1 MSLRPYFKSLL
12 ILCMILLFML
22 AFSCDRKQES
32 VAFPLNETEF
42 SIPESQPLSFSEPKK
57 IEWLVNDSTTFSP
70 PLVKKVDLENVPAK
84 PFYPDG
90 FFPLKRPMEV
100 ASLDFNIL
108 PDTLFNGKDLPAS
121 PIDFTTA
128 IIEPPLRVQAG
139 LPKIKKNAT
148 VGIFEFGED
157 QGLPGY
163 LVSAMMED
171 SHGMMWIAT
180 DRGLCRFNG
189 EYLEIYNFIDPV
201 FTGGLAIVSNMVED
215 EKGRIWVYTN
225 EKGIYV
231 LDLKAGVVNNFR
243 FSNQDFQDNS
253 GSSMVMDS
261 RGLIWLGSFRDGL
274 YIVDP
279 KNDSIRHIP
288 QLRSQNNGNVGYI
301 VEDSSGKMWVSSTSG
316 LALIDFDKGRLRFFD
331 EWNGHSLTSVTGL
344 FRDRENRIWVGTEE
358 NGVLILDETKGTV
371 QQLGPDQGF
380 DITVHYF
387 TEDKDKNVWMS
398 TDGGIYIFNLSKQT
412 LKFLNVTKGLSD
424 DQVNTAYLDRR
435 GQIWIATG
443 TALNLMDT
451 EGLMPNFLTAA
462 NGLSGPDVWSFIED
476 QQDHLWIG
484 SRQGL
489 DIYDPEKNQIKAVE
503 NAFGLTK
510 SSGIAYKFHH
520 MPDGE
525 MLIVAPRLGFALF
538 NPGKQTITTITTA
551 QGLNNPFPSS
561 TLVDRRGR
569 IWTGSFRNEG
579 VEFID
584 LENNTFKVI
593 SNINGLVGNIVWE
606 LWEDDLGQIWVAT
619 DAGINIINVA
629 DNTISQLMEG
639 GKISTRNGGAFLQDD
654 QRRLWIGARSGI
666 LIADQEKGILTTI
679 SAENGLID
687 PAVYT
692 LYEFNGDIYAGTGNG
707 LTIFSPRPD
716 ENTSNEFSYKVKSF
730 GKAQGLVYTDFNAGS
745 AIAYKNKLW
754 FGIEPQALTVTN
766 IPKRDTTSRMPYI
779 SGITI
784 ADQYQHFKDYDIIP
798 QKYPNLEVLYSAQKD
813 TFYLSGDLPEKRD
826 WLDENNIQWDGLEG
840 YFNLPANLKI
850 PFEQNFISFQF
861 TGTQLTNRDKVRY
874 RYFLDGFDT
883 QWSEITDKPFS
894 KNYRNLPAGQYTFKI
909 SSRSYDGIWS
919 RPATFSF
926 TILPHWTNTW
936 WAWVLYI
943 MAFLIVVGAIVQY
956 RARMLKKENLIL
968 EEKVKHRT
976 AQLNKSV
983 EDLRATQ
990 TQLIQSEKMASL
1002 GELTAGI
1009 AHEIQNPLN
1018 FVNNFSDVSRE
1029 LIEELKEERAKNK
1042 KERDEK
1048 LEEELLTDIDQNLE
1062 KISHHGKRADSIVKG
1077 MLQHSRAS
1085 SGEKEPTDINVL
1097 ADEYLRLAYHGLRA
1111 KDKSFNATLETDF
1124 DKKIG
1129 KIAIIPQDMGR
1140 VVLNLITNAFHAVQ
1154 ERKKQGEKGYE
1165 PTVGVATKTVGDS
1178 IQIAVKDNGNG
1189 IPDAVKE
1196 KIFQPFFTTKPTG
1209 QGTGLG
1215 LSMSYDIVT
1224 RSHQGELKVLTKEG
1238 EGTTFLIVLPL
1249 KQKPNKT
1256 SKEAN

>member
-1 MSLRPYFKSLL
+1 MSLRPYFKLLL
-12 ILCMILLFML
+12 ILCTIILFML
-22 AFSCDRKQES
+22 VYSCDRKPTS
-32 VAFPLNETEF
+32 VAFPANETEF
-42 SIPESQPLSFSEPKK
+42 SIPESQPLSFSESKK
-57 IEWLVNDSTTFSP
+57 IEWIVNDSTTFSR
-70 PLVKKVDLENVPAK
+70 PLIKKVDLDNVPAR

-108 PDTLFNGKDLPAS
+108 PDTLFNGKDLPLS

-128 IIEPPLRVQAG
+128 IIEPPLRVKAG
-139 LPKIKKNAT
+139 LPKINKNAT

-157 QGLPGY
+157 QGMPGY

-171 SHGMMWIAT
+171 SRGMMWIAT

-189 EYLEIYNFIDPV
+189 EYLEIYNFIDPI

-215 EKGRIWVYTN
+215 EKGRIWLYSN

-243 FSNQDFQDNS
+243 FSNRNFENNS

-261 RGLIWLGSFRDGL
+261 RGLIWLGSQQDGL

-279 KNDSIRHIP
+279 TNDSIRHIP
-288 QLRSQNNGNVGYI
+288 QLRSQDEGNVGYI
-301 VEDSSGKMWVSSTSG
+301 AEDHSGKMWVSSTSG
-316 LALIDFDKGRLRFFD
+316 LALIDFDKGRLRFFN

-344 FRDRENRIWVGTEE
+344 FIDRENKIWVGTEE
-358 NGVLILDETKGTV
+358 NGVLILDETEGTV
-371 QQLGPDQGF
+371 QHLGPDQGI
-380 DITVHYF
+380 DLTVHYF
-387 TEDKDKNVWMS
+387 TEDKDKNLWMS

-412 LKFLNVTKGLSD
+412 IKFLNTTKGLSN
-424 DQVNTAYLDRR
+424 DQVITTYLDSQ
-435 GQIWIATG
+435 GQIWIATA

-462 NGLSGPDVWSFIED
+462 DGLSGPDVWSFIED
-476 QQDHLWIG
+476 QQNHLWIG

-489 DIYDPEKNQIKAVE
+489 DIYDPEKNQIKSVE
-503 NAFGLTK
+503 NAFELTK
-510 SSGIAYKFHH
+510 SSGISYKFHH
-520 MPDGE
+520 MPEGE
-525 MLIVAPRLGFALF
+525 ILIVAPRLGLALF
-538 NPGKQTITTITTA
+538 NPNKQTIKTITTA
-551 QGLNNPFPSS
+551 EGLNNPFPASS
-561 TLVDRRGR
+561 LVDRRGR
-569 IWTGSFRNEG
+569 IWTGSFQNMG

-593 SNINGLVGNIVWE
+593 TNINGLVGNIVWE

-619 DAGINIINVA
+619 DEGINIINP
-629 DNTISQLMEG
+629 DENTISQLMEY
-639 GKISTRNGGAFLQDD
+639 GKISKKNAGAFLQDA

-679 SAENGLID
+679 SVENGLID

-692 LYEFNGDIYAGTGNG
+692 LYEHKGDIYAGTGNG
-707 LTIFSPRPD
+707 LTVFTPGTD
-716 ENTSNEFSYKVKSF
+716 QNTSSLPYKVKSF

-745 AIAYKNKLW
+745 AMAYRDKLW
-754 FGIEPQALTVTN
+754 WGIETQALTVTN
-766 IPKRDTTSRMPYI
+766 IPKQDTTSRMPYI

-784 ADQYQHFKDYDIIP
+784 ADQYQHFKDYNIIP

-840 YFNLPANLKI
+840 YFNLPVNLKI
-850 PFEQNFISFQF
+850 PFEQNFLSFQF
-861 TGTQLTNRDKVRY
+861 TGAGLTNRDKARY
-874 RYFLDGFDT
+874 RYFLEGFDT

-894 KNYRNLPAGQYTFKI
+894 KNYRSLPAGEYTFKI
-909 SSRSYDGIWS
+909 SSLSFDGIWS
-919 RPATFSF
+919 QPATFSF

-936 WAWVLYI
+936 WAWLLYI
-943 MAFLIVVGAIVQY
+943 LAFLLVVGAIVQY
-956 RARMLKKENLIL
+956 RARLLKKENLIL
-968 EEKVKHRT
+968 EEKVRHRT

-1029 LIEELKEERAKNK
+1029 LIEELKEERAKGK

-1111 KDKSFNATLETDF
+1111 KDKSFNAILETDF

-1165 PTVGVATKTVGDS
+1165 PTVGVATKKVGDS
-1178 IQIAVKDNGNG
+1178 VQIAVKDNGNG
-1189 IPDAVKE
+1189 IPDSVKE

-1224 RSHQGELKVLTKEG
+1224 RGHQGELKVQTKEG

-1249 KQKPNKT
+1249 KQEPTKT
-1256 SKEAN
+1256 SKKDK

>member
-1 MSLRPYFKSLL
+1 
-12 ILCMILLFML
+12 MILLFML
-22 AFSCDRKQES
+22 TFSCDRKQAS

-157 QGLPGY
+157 QGFPGY

-201 FTGGLAIVSNMVED
+201 FTGGQATVSNMVED

-231 LDLKAGVVNNFR
+231 LDLKAGVVNNFII
-243 FSNQDFQDNS
+243 SNQTFADNS

-261 RGLIWLGSFRDGL
+261 RGLIWLGSLLDGL

-279 KNDSIRHIP
+279 MNDNIRHIP
-288 QLRSQNNGNVGYI
+288 HLRSQDNGNVGNI
-301 VEDSSGKMWVSSTSG
+301 VEDRSGKMWISSSG
-316 LALIDFDKGRLRFFD
+316 SLAIIDFDKGRIRFFN
-331 EWNGHSLTSVTGL
+331 EWNGHSITSVTGL
-344 FRDRENRIWVGTEE
+344 FRDGENKIWVGTEE
-358 NGVLILDETKGTV
+358 NGVFILDEIQGTV
-371 QQLGPDQGF
+371 QHLGSDQGF
-380 DITVHYF
+380 DIAVHYF
-387 TEDKDKNVWMS
+387 TEDKDKNLWMS
-398 TDGGIYIFNLSKQT
+398 TEGGIYIFNPSKQT
-412 LKFLNVTKGLSD
+412 LKFLNETKGLSD
-424 DQVNTAYLDRR
+424 DLVNTIYLDRQ

-462 NGLSGPDVWSFIED
+462 NGLSGPDVWSFFED
-476 QQDHLWIG
+476 QQHHLWIG

-489 DIYDPEKNQIKAVE
+489 DIYDPEKNQIKGVE
-503 NAFGLTK
+503 NALQLTK
-510 SSGIAYKFHH
+510 SGGISYKIQQ
-520 MPDGE
+520 MPEGE
-525 MLIVAPRLGFALF
+525 YLIVAPRFGLALF
-538 NPGKQTITTITTA
+538 NPKKQTITTITTA
-551 QGLNNPFPSS
+551 QGLNNPFPASS
-561 TLVDRRGR
+561 LVDRSGR
-569 IWTGSFRNEG
+569 IWTGSFQNGG

-584 LENNTFKVI
+584 LENNTFKVLT
-593 SNINGLVGNIVWE
+593 NNNGLVGNIVWE

-619 DAGINIINVA
+619 DAGINIINVEN
-629 DNTISQLMEG
+629 NTISQLMEG
-639 GKISTRNGGAFLQDD
+639 GKISTRNGGAFLQDA
-654 QRRLWIGARSGI
+654 QRRLWIGSRSGI

-679 SAENGLID
+679 SAENGLIE

-692 LYEFNGDIYAGTGNG
+692 LYEYNGDIYAGTGNG
-707 LTIFSPRPD
+707 LTVFSPRPD
-716 ENTSNEFSYKVKSF
+716 ENTSNQFSYKVKSF

-745 AIAYKNKLW
+745 ALAYKNKLW
-754 FGIEPQALTVTN
+754 FGIETQAMTITN
-766 IPKRDTTSRMPYI
+766 IPKQDTTSRMPYI

-784 ADQYQHFKDYDIIP
+784 ADQNKNFNDNNTILHR
-798 QKYPNLEVLYSAQKD
+798 YPKLDTLFSSQKD
-813 TFYLSGDLPEKRD
+813 TFYLSGKFPKKSG
-826 WLDENNIQWDGLEG
+826 WLQENNIQWDSLNG

-861 TGTQLTNRDKVRY
+861 TGAQLTNRDKVRY
-874 RYFLDGFDT
+874 RYSLDGFDT

-909 SSRSYDGIWS
+909 SSRTYDGIWS
-919 RPATFSF
+919 RPAAFSF

-956 RARMLKKENLIL
+956 RARMLKKENFIL

-1029 LIEELKEERAKNK
+1029 LIEELKEERAKSK
-1042 KERDEK
+1042 EERDAA
-1048 LEEELLTDIDQNLE
+1048 LEDELLTDINQKLE

-1129 KIAIIPQDMGR
+1129 KISIIPQDMGR

-1224 RSHQGELKVLTKEG
+1224 RGHQGELKVLTKEG